1 MQKVKDLKS
10 LKKFSKLYQDYKILN
25 FEDGSLN
32 KKDYDH
38 NFKLIKEC
46 LGYLLPV
53 IDEFDNTTPSTQ
65 ITMQVIVEGFVDKQK
80 FIDVQLNLKRWQEVS
95 KAIDASDQLQGILKV
110 LTGFK

>member
-38 NFKLIKEC
+38 NFKLLKEC

-53 IDEFDNTTPSTQ
+53 ID
-65 ITMQVIVEGFVDKQK
+65 
-80 FIDVQLNLKRWQEVS
+80 
-95 KAIDASDQLQGILKV
+95 
-110 LTGFK
+110 